1 MVENINW
8 TLSEANTHLQHIEQI
23 KNSEERMCSE
33 LIICR
38 WVSDLYCNNYDRK
51 IEDINDVK
59 EDCKDIK
66 VKKDFKK
73 LIEKFISDI
82 PA

>member
-1 MVENINW
+1 
-8 TLSEANTHLQHIEQI
+8 
-23 KNSEERMCSE
+23 MCSE

-38 WVSDLYCNNYDRK
+38 WVSDLYCNNYNRQ